1 MMPSGSARRTE
12 YASPSQGSS
21 LHPLRLRSERQPRAH
36 DESGNRTK
44 VQPAAHKAAF
54 TVRRIFGD
62 KIDAPVYSP
71 PTEKPC
77 AILQINSRI
86 GAHIP
91 IVAYDGIRPIQNVL
105 IDMMT
110 MVAGFSG
117 DHIYH
122 PACRRK
128 DHQEGESGRERRTYP
143 ARQSSASWDRHRGRT
158 LYQVHRPQSR
168 KHQNR
173 TTPSHYRARPL

>member
-110 MVAGFSG
+110 MVIADFLATIFITQ
-117 DHIYH
+117 H
-122 PACRRK
+122 AEEKTTKRAN
-128 DHQEGESGRERRTYP
+128 QEGNGERTQRGNHLQAGIGTGKNTLP
-143 ARQSSASWDRHRGRT
+143 SA
-158 LYQVHRPQSR
+158 
-168 KHQNR
+168 
-173 TTPSHYRARPL
+173 